1 MRISDWSLDVCSSD
15 RIEHRL
21 RVAGNLDLAPGPR
34 DAALRVDQEGAAL
47 DAHDLAPVHVLLVDH
62 VEGAAQRLVGVADQV
77 EAEALLRAEVLV
89 RPDRVARHAQHGR
102 AELAE
107 LGQQRVEVAAF
118 GGASGVGVLRVE
130 VQHQP
135 LAAAVASSE
144 EHTSE
149 LQSLMRISY
158 A

>member
-1 MRISDWSLDVCSSD
+1 MRISDWSSDVCSSD
-15 RIEHRL
+15 L
-21 RVAGNLDLAPGPR
+21 
-34 DAALRVDQEGAAL
+34 
-47 DAHDLAPVHVLLVDH
+47 LLVDH

-107 LGQQRVEVAAF
+107 LGQQRVEVDAF
-118 GGASGVGVLRVE
+118 GGAYGGGVMRVE

-135 LAAAVASSE
+135 LADAGAARVVAEVRGVESGRAWCRE
-144 EHTSE
+144 RVWLCGE
-149 LQSLMRISY
+149 RWVD
-158 A
+158 AV

>member
-1 MRISDWSLDVCSSD
+1 MCWPFCIAWFRRRPGVRPRRWSGLRRRRSPDLRLRFLQC
-15 RIEHRL
+15 IEHRL

-77 EAEALLRAEVLV
+77 EAER
-89 RPDRVARHAQHGR
+89 
-102 AELAE
+102 
-107 LGQQRVEVAAF
+107 
-118 GGASGVGVLRVE
+118 
-130 VQHQP
+130 
-135 LAAAVASSE
+135 SE

-149 LQSLMRISY
+149 LPSLMRITY
-158 A
+158 AVFCLKKNN